1 MVQEPVRDARLL
13 GDVADPGRV
22 VAVASEDPH
31 GRREDQPALVA
42 GLTAGCD

>member
-22 VAVASEDPH
+22 VAVAGEDPH
-31 GRREDQPALVA
+31 SGREDLPALV
-42 GLTAGCD
+42 GGRTAGGD